1 MVRRKPSKAFL
12 HLREWCSKIREQQP
26 ENPSQLNGNDGFKF
40 AITLIA
46 ALLTFSYAIHN
57 HLQNTFFDDTTGY
70 LIAALLWS
78 LAFMLGLFLILY
90 IIIKGYS
97 LEVQNPKR
105 KKYLKK
111 LASCIYLI
119 SFSMVLVF
127 LVCGL
132 CLFPLACYLKIKII
146 YAMVVMGII
155 ALCLFL
161 YLRARFLE
169 MFAIKVWIGCFLCI

>member
-57 HLQNTFFDDTTGY
+57 HLQNTFVDDTTGY

-78 LAFMLGLFLILY
+78 LAFML
-90 IIIKGYS
+90 
-97 LEVQNPKR
+97 
-105 KKYLKK
+105 
-111 LASCIYLI
+111 
-119 SFSMVLVF
+119 
-127 LVCGL
+127 
-132 CLFPLACYLKIKII
+132 
-146 YAMVVMGII
+146 
-155 ALCLFL
+155 
-161 YLRARFLE
+161 
-169 MFAIKVWIGCFLCI
+169 